1 MYNLSETDLDFDNP
15 VFGLQE
21 IRRFNPQRHA
31 MEQLTGILHIDHE
44 NNGIIGYK
52 NVTNKEFWVTGHLP
66 GFPLMPGVILC
77 ECAAQLA
84 SFYSRKFD
92 LLGGDFLGFGGMD
105 SVRFRATVFPECRLV
120 VMAQLT
126 KLRPGR
132 RAEFNFQGF
141 VEDKM
146 VYSGT
151 MIGMPITRGQKLD

>member
-1 MYNLSETDLDFDNP
+1 MYNLSEIDLDFDNP
-15 VFGLQE
+15 VFDLQE
-21 IRRFNPQRHA
+21 IRRFNPQRHT
-31 MEQLTGILHIDHE
+31 MEQLTGILYIDRE

-66 GFPLMPGVILC
+66 GFPLMPGVMLC

-92 LLGGDFLGFGGMD
+92 ILGGDFLGFGGMD

-126 KLRPGR
+126 KLRPSR